1 MESSFIVKPRPKRS
15 VLPPQKKRRKFDHK
29 IEEINFDLSA
39 REDYLTGFHKRKV
52 QRSKRAQEEA
62 EKKARA
68 ERILMR
74 KQLREERKAELNEH
88 VKAVNALLENVN
100 EKFDGGDGDGDGDEW
115 GGIEDEEEIED
126 EDVQEVVD
134 HEEEYIDEDKY
145 TTVTVEGIEI
155 SKEGI
160 KKTADEGDS
169 DNDTKEA
176 KGRFTKQEEKVKK
189 VWPKKPRKKK
199 FTYETKAERKMTRQK
214 QKSGSR
220 AAADARRGNN

>member
-1 MESSFIVKPRPKRS
+1 MESSFVVKPRPKRS
-15 VLPPQKKRRKFDHK
+15 VLPPQKKKRKFDHK

-62 EKKARA
+62 EKKARE
-68 ERILMR
+68 ERIVMR
-74 KQLREERKAELNEH
+74 KQLREERRAELNEH
-88 VKAVNALLENVN
+88 VKAVNALLQDVN
-100 EKFDGGDGDGDGDEW
+100 EKFDGGDEDGDEW
-115 GGIEDEEEIED
+115 GGIEDEEND
-126 EDVQEVVD
+126 EDVQEEVVD

-160 KKTADEGDS
+160 KRTADEGDS
-169 DNDTKEA
+169 DDGAEKSKRKFTKE
-176 KGRFTKQEEKVKK
+176 EEKVKK

>member
-1 MESSFIVKPRPKRS
+1 MESAFIVKPRPKRS
-15 VLPPQKKRRKFDHK
+15 VLPAHKKKRKFDHK
-29 IEEINFDLSA
+29 IEEINFDLTA

-52 QRSKRAQEEA
+52 QRAKKAQEEA
-62 EKKARA
+62 EKKARE
-68 ERILMR
+68 ERIVMR
-74 KQLREERKAELNEH
+74 KQLREERRAELNEH
-88 VKAVNALLENVN
+88 VKAVNALLE
-100 EKFDGGDGDGDGDEW
+100 
-115 GGIEDEEEIED
+115 DEEEDD
-126 EDVQEVVD
+126 EEVPELVD

-155 SKEGI
+155 SKDGI
-160 KKTADEGDS
+160 KRTADEEDS
-169 DNDTKEA
+169 DDGIHEA
-176 KGRFTKQEEKVKK
+176 KGKVIREEEKVKK

>member
-1 MESSFIVKPRPKRS
+1 M
-15 VLPPQKKRRKFDHK
+15 
-29 IEEINFDLSA
+29 
-39 REDYLTGFHKRKV
+39 
-52 QRSKRAQEEA
+52 
-62 EKKARA
+62 
-68 ERILMR
+68 
-74 KQLREERKAELNEH
+74 NEH
-88 VKAVNALLENVN
+88 VKAVNALLQDVN
-100 EKFDGGDGDGDGDEW
+100 EKFDGGDEDGDEW
-115 GGIEDEEEIED
+115 GGIEDEEND
-126 EDVQEVVD
+126 EDVQEEVVD

-160 KKTADEGDS
+160 KRTADEGDS
-169 DNDTKEA
+169 DDGAEKSKRKFTKE
-176 KGRFTKQEEKVKK
+176 EEKVKK

>member
-1 MESSFIVKPRPKRS
+1 MDSSFIVKPRPKRS
-15 VLPPQKKRRKFDHK
+15 VLPPQKKKRKFDHK
-29 IEEINFDLSA
+29 VEEINFDLTA

-52 QRSKRAQEEA
+52 QRSKKAQEEA
-62 EKKARA
+62 EKKARE
-68 ERILMR
+68 ERIVMR
-74 KQLREERKAELNEH
+74 KQLREERRAELNEH
-88 VKAVNALLENVN
+88 VKAVNALLEDVDA
-100 EKFDGGDGDGDGDEW
+100 KFDGGDGDEW
-115 GGIEDEEEIED
+115 GGIEDEEEGE
-126 EDVQEVVD
+126 EVQEEVVD

-160 KKTADEGDS
+160 KRTADEGDS
-169 DNDTKEA
+169 DDGIEEA
-176 KGRFTKQEEKVKK
+176 KGKVIKEEEKVKK

-214 QKSGSR
+214 QKSGGR

>member
-15 VLPPQKKRRKFDHK
+15 VLPAHKKKRKFDHK

-52 QRSKRAQEEA
+52 QRAKRAQEEA
-62 EKKARA
+62 EKKAKE
-68 ERILMR
+68 ERIVMR
-74 KQLREERKAELNEH
+74 KQLREERRAELNEH
-88 VKAVNALLENVN
+88 VKAVNALLEDV
-100 EKFDGGDGDGDGDEW
+100 EERFDGGDGDEW
-115 GGIEDEEEIED
+115 GGIEEEEAE
-126 EDVQEVVD
+126 EEAPELVD

-155 SKEGI
+155 SKDGI
-160 KKTADEGDS
+160 KRTADEEDS
-169 DNDTKEA
+169 DDGIHEA
-176 KGRFTKQEEKVKK
+176 KGKVIKEEEKVKK